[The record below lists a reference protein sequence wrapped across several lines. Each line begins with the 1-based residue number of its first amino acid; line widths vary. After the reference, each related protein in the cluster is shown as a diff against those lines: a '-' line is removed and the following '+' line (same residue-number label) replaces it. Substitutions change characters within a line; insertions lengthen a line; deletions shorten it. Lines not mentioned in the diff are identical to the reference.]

1 MTKYMSKGTLTG
13 HIEPQNVM
21 TADEF
26 LREDDMTQFVDD
38 SLDGLVAH
46 VEWRLKSDGH
56 RYEVLAVTTRDL
68 TDDEL
73 RVLSEWV
80 SGQNSDGLG
89 ESFEQQDWAW
99 KQGYEYDGM
108 ISFDWQTNKSEFVK
122 I

>member
-26 LREDDMTQFVDD
+26 LREDDMTEFLEGV
-38 SLDGLVAH
+38 LKEVVVHL
-46 VEWRLKSDGH
+46 EWRLKSDGH

-68 TDDEL
+68 AEDEL
-73 RVLSEWV
+73 KDLSEWV

-99 KQGYEYDGM
+99 MDGYEYDGM
-108 ISFDWQTNKSEFVK
+108 ISFDWKTNDSVFEK